1 MATVSCGTLDPY
13 RDIQEN
19 LDSSIEAFNN
29 EFESKAVGSSARF
42 VHPTHRSKYLEQSLE
57 VAKRLTIFEAAI
69 LDLKFFKDKV
79 PAVITSK
86 DPEEGFNRTIVTIRY
101 QIAVLPST
109 KVKTLLFE
117 QEWVLYQKQWVVIL
131 DLSKLLE

>member
-1 MATVSCGTLDPY
+1 
-13 RDIQEN
+13 
-19 LDSSIEAFNN
+19 
-29 EFESKAVGSSARF
+29 
-42 VHPTHRSKYLEQSLE
+42 LEQSLE
-57 VAKRLTIFEAAI
+57 VTKRLTIFEAAI

-86 DPEEGFNRTIVTIRY
+86 GPEEGFNRTIVTIRY